1 MAKLGVQLQDQ
12 QAGSGR
18 PTRTQRVARKQ
29 AVQRDVRA
37 EERFEILKAKAKEIQ
52 ETKFK
57 DKVVDGKVIPFTLE
71 DVEGTKDNSY
81 KDIYDGLS
89 PDLKQFFDTPDVV
102 LEQKA
107 TRIKTTKE
115 TVAERLAYAD
125 QKIAERTAYWNKKII
140 DKRKWWGEQR
150 SSWRNETNRD
160 GERYRSDNYRDKLDQ
175 YDDKLDEDIAKWQG
189 YKSGLSKGSSELNQN
204 KDIDFASIDNY
215 ANEVA
220 NYEEDRRE
228 AKNENRETKRERAR
242 EVDYLL
248 EKGYEANLIEES
260 FKGNPESV
268 SLGFYNPETKD
279 WKTVAKV
286 KSTGKIDVSNYEKLG
301 YSDPQQRTFSYGGK
315 DFKFKSGIG
324 IYKNKATGMVV
335 SPYASTGFTEQQLIK
350 KAQDDYYENVYLP
363 ERNARGIYTSP
374 KPDPKVTS
382 FGGITS
388 IPQDNIVGFVDQG
401 SPSSETKYL
410 QIPTEVYEAGQNRK
424 PDVIDKAVNW
434 MGDLYGKIP
443 QGELVLTP
451 IGLSFASGGEG
462 LEKYEYSV
470 TDLIGKGRDWLSGGS
485 KRTAEGINEL
495 PSVKPEL
502 DAVKVAMGEEN
513 QLRYEDLVA
522 KDLIYGNITTE
533 EAEKKYKASDSYKEL
548 LGKYD
553 VEYTEVRDEAIKR
566 ENIGFGSALGYGA
579 KGFAYGTGDFLL
591 GRVETPKKLIETSAV
606 VTGAVVTYGAV
617 TNALS
622 PAVLSAVNWGVIG
635 AGGGYGA
642 YKMLDPNSNPM
653 EVFGGSVML
662 GTSLA
667 FAGYGAYKHLK
678 SPYIPKRT
686 PIKAPKMDLKT
697 TSTIGKDTAWIK
709 GDVTSANK
717 VVYKA
722 QKLSQVGMDGS
733 RQVISTKW
741 RHYLNSFNKKF
752 NYKIS
757 FDKVGSGLGTKFKF
771 DLLKP
776 SQRTIFKPITRG
788 LPSDLIPNKVWY
800 GSSVRGDYKIILE
813 KSNYA
818 KAGDLLKKY
827 GYSDAQV
834 KATLRYTAPRVYEV
848 SQKGFL
854 EITKGGKATGIFENT
869 IHRPVIKFGN
879 LGLKT
884 RGGADLKEITKVTR
898 QLSKDVTGK
907 IFAREQGFGVSGF
920 VDKAGNI
927 KDWKQFELFSG
938 KIYAG
943 SRDYKGFEY
952 LGRQNNM
959 DVWKEN
965 QKIKDIVSFSKRDP
979 LDLKIA
985 KTRTAYNIDIMN
997 NPATKIHARN
1007 TQLYKKII
1015 DLDKGKNVWQK
1026 PANIKKTPFSFTF
1039 GDKIDD
1045 VAGITK
1051 KTGSSTVNK
1060 IIAKIDKID
1069 DFSRSGNIQQQI
1081 KQQSKYY
1088 GTGQYEQSSGYTS
1101 LSPQEILKNSD
1112 LLKTT
1117 MPTPQIKINELKY
1130 LIGAKDMKYFTGVK
1144 VASLMD
1150 VGVGIGIKSVI
1161 KNDFQLKSNLKL
1173 DSLIKTDLKID
1184 SLIKTAQLPA
1194 IKTSPALKSQLKSVL
1209 DLDLGGLPI
1218 GTTPTFKTPKFNP
1231 PKTPVPKIPL
1241 VLWLKQKGGKK
1252 KKKGFDMGG
1261 FEKAYLPDFTSR
1273 ALGLAPENVNVKKL
1287 MAKINKV
1294 QTGLEIRR
1302 GVKVKF

>member
-1 MAKLGVQLQDQ
+1 MHQLYMAKLGVQLQDQ

-18 PTRTQRVARKQ
+18 PTRTQRVAQKQ
-29 AVQRDVRA
+29 AVQRDVLA
-37 EERFEILKAKAKEIQ
+37 EKRFEIAKAKAKEIQ
-52 ETKFK
+52 KTKFQ
-57 DKVVDGKVIPFTLE
+57 DQTVDGKTIPFTLE
-71 DVEGTKDNSY
+71 DGANSY
-81 KDIYDGLS
+81 SSVYNNLS
-89 PDLKQFFDTPDVV
+89 PDVKQFFDTPAVV

-107 TRIKTTKE
+107 IRIKTTKE
-115 TVAERLAYAD
+115 TVAEKIDYANERITSAKTRYDEQMEYAISRYKRD
-125 QKIAERTAYWNKKII
+125 QEKNKPDARKDYKERQNTAEDQLEEREE
-140 DKRKWWGEQR
+140 KW
-150 SSWRNETNRD
+150 
-160 GERYRSDNYRDKLDQ
+160 K
-175 YDDKLDEDIAKWQG
+175 G
-189 YKSGLSKGSSELNQN
+189 YKVGLTKGISQLNQN
-204 KDIDFASIDNY
+204 KDISFRDIEQHASDL
-215 ANEVA
+215 A
-220 NYEEDRRE
+220 NYYEDKEEARNKNNQFERDR
-228 AKNENRETKRERAR
+228 AL
-242 EVDYLL
+242 EVKELIAS
-248 EKGYEANLIEES
+248 GYEANLIEQS
-260 FKGNPESV
+260 YKGNPESV
-268 SLGFYNPETKD
+268 SLGFYNPTTKD

-286 KSTGKIDVSNYEKLG
+286 KSTGNIDVSNYDKLG
-301 YSDPQQRTFSYGGK
+301 YSDHQERTFSYGGT

-324 IYKNKATGMVV
+324 IYKNKETGMVV

-363 ERNARGIYTSP
+363 ERNAKGIYTSP
-374 KPDPKVTS
+374 IPDPTPIS
-382 FGGITS
+382 FGGITA
-388 IPQDNIVGFVDQG
+388 IPQDNLMGFVDQG

-410 QIPTEVYEAGQNRK
+410 QIPTEVYEAGKNRK
-424 PDVIDKAVNW
+424 PDVIDKAFNW
-434 MGDLYGKIP
+434 MGDMYGKIP

-451 IGLSFASGGEG
+451 IGLSVASGGAG
-462 LEKYEYSV
+462 LDKYEYSI
-470 TDLIGKGRDWLSGGS
+470 TDLVGEGRDWLQGGS
-485 KRTAEGINEL
+485 KKTAEGINAL
-495 PSVKPEL
+495 PSVQPEL
-502 DAVKVAMGEEN
+502 DAVKVAMTSEN

-533 EAEKKYKASDSYKEL
+533 DAEKKYKASDSYKDL

-566 ENIGFGSALGYGA
+566 ENIGYGSALKYGA

-591 GRVETPKKLIETSAV
+591 GRVETPKKLLETSAV
-606 VTGAVVTYGAV
+606 VGGAVVTYGAV
-617 TNALS
+617 TTALS
-622 PAVLSAVNWGVIG
+622 PEVLGAINWGIIG

-642 YKMLDPNSNPM
+642 YKMLDPKSDPM
-653 EVFGGSVML
+653 EVFGGGVML

-686 PIKAPKMDLKT
+686 PIKAPKMDLKAS
-697 TSTIGKDTAWIK
+697 STIGKDTAWIK

-757 FDKVGSGLGTKFKF
+757 FDKVGSGMGTKFKF

-776 SQRTIFKPITRG
+776 NQQAIFKPITRG
-788 LPSDLIPNKVWY
+788 LPSDMIPHKVWY

-827 GYSDAQV
+827 GWSDAQV

-869 IHRPVIKFGN
+869 IHRPVIKFGD

-927 KDWKQFELFSG
+927 KDWNKFELFSG
-938 KIYAG
+938 KIYSG

-952 LGRQNNM
+952 LGRQNGI

-965 QKIKDIVSFSKRDP
+965 QKIKDIWAVSKKDP
-979 LDLKIA
+979 LSLKIA
-985 KTRTAYNIDIMN
+985 KTRTAYNIEIMN
-997 NPATKIHARN
+997 NPATKITARN

-1015 DLDKGKNVWQK
+1015 DLDKGKNVWVK
-1026 PANIKKTPFSFTF
+1026 PANIKKTPFNYM
-1039 GDKIDD
+1039 DKIDD
-1045 VAGITK
+1045 VAGISK
-1051 KTGSSTVNK
+1051 DTGSSTVNK

-1088 GTGQYEQSSGYTS
+1088 GSGQYEKSYTS

-1130 LIGAKDMKYFTGVK
+1130 LIGAKEMKYFTGVK
-1144 VASLMD
+1144 VASLMN
-1150 VGVGIGIKSVI
+1150 VGVGVGLKSVI
-1161 KNDFQLKSNLKL
+1161 KNDFKLKSNLKL

-1194 IKTSPALKSQLKSVL
+1194 MKTSPALKSQLKSVL
-1209 DLDLGGLPI
+1209 DLDLGGSPI
-1218 GTTPTFKTPKFNP
+1218 GSNPVFKTPSFTP
-1231 PKTPVPKIPL
+1231 PKSPAPKIPL
-1241 VLWLKQKGGKK
+1241 VLWLKQQSSKK
-1252 KKKGFDMGG
+1252 KKKGFNVSG

-1273 ALGLAPENVNVKKL
+1273 AIGLKPENVNVKKL